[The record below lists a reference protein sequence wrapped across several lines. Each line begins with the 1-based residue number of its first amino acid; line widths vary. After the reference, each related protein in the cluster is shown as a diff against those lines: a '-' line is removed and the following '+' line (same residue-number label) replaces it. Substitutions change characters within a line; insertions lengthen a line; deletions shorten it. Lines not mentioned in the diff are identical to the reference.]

1 MRSTM
6 RLMIVLGIAFYALT
20 PRGGG
25 ALAQT
30 AAPQPA
36 PEMKTDDL
44 LQGDITSDIE
54 LTRASIQVRRQ
65 ALVTAAMDL
74 APKDADVFWPLYR
87 EYREEMAKVNDRFVR
102 LLVGYLENYDSLTDE
117 AARKMLDEIPQHR
130 PCPERR
136 EVDVR
141 PALRKGDSGQA
152 GRPLLPDRQQ
162 ARRRDQ
168 RRAGQ
173 ACPAGAVTV
182 FQGGET

>member
-6 RLMIVLGIAFYALT
+6 RLMIVLGFALCALT
-20 PRGGG
+20 PGEGG
-25 ALAQT
+25 ALAQM

-36 PEMKTDDL
+36 PQMKTADL

-102 LLVGYLENYDSLTDE
+102 LLTGYLENYDSLTDE
-117 AARKMLDEIPQHR
+117 AARKMLDEYLSIDRARNGVKSTFVPRFGKVIPAKQVAR
-130 PCPERR
+130 FFQIDNKLDAVINAELAKL
-136 EVDVR
+136 V
-141 PALRKGDSGQA
+141 
-152 GRPLLPDRQQ
+152 PL
-162 ARRRDQ
+162 AR
-168 RRAGQ
+168 
-173 ACPAGAVTV
+173 
-182 FQGGET
+182 

>member
-44 LQGDITSDIE
+44 LQGDITSDVE

-65 ALVTAAMDL
+65 AIVTAAMDL

-102 LLVGYLENYDSLTDE
+102 LLVGYLENYDSLTDD
-117 AARKMLDEIPQHR
+117 AARKMLDEYLSIDRARNGVKSTFVPRFGKVIPAKQVTR
-130 PCPERR
+130 FFQIDNKLDAVINAEL
-136 EVDVR
+136 
-141 PALRKGDSGQA
+141 AKLI
-152 GRPLLPDRQQ
+152 PL
-162 ARRRDQ
+162 AR
-168 RRAGQ
+168 
-173 ACPAGAVTV
+173 
-182 FQGGET
+182 

>member
-36 PEMKTDDL
+36 PQMKTDDL

-117 AARKMLDEIPQHR
+117 AARKMLDEYLSIDRARNGVKSTFVPRFGKVIPATQVAR
-130 PCPERR
+130 FFQIDNKLDAVINAEL
-136 EVDVR
+136 
-141 PALRKGDSGQA
+141 AKLI
-152 GRPLLPDRQQ
+152 PL
-162 ARRRDQ
+162 AR
-168 RRAGQ
+168 
-173 ACPAGAVTV
+173 
-182 FQGGET
+182 

>member
-1 MRSTM
+1 M

-36 PEMKTDDL
+36 PQMKTDDL

-117 AARKMLDEIPQHR
+117 AARKMLDEYLSIDRARNGVKSTFVPRFGKVIPAKQVAR
-130 PCPERR
+130 FFQIDNKLDAVINAELAKL
-136 EVDVR
+136 V
-141 PALRKGDSGQA
+141 
-152 GRPLLPDRQQ
+152 PL
-162 ARRRDQ
+162 AR
-168 RRAGQ
+168 
-173 ACPAGAVTV
+173 
-182 FQGGET
+182 

>member
-102 LLVGYLENYDSLTDE
+102 LLTGYLENYDSLTDE
-117 AARKMLDEIPQHR
+117 AARKMLDEYLSIDRARNGVKSTFVPRFGKVIPAKQVAR
-130 PCPERR
+130 FFQIDNKLDAVINAELAKL
-136 EVDVR
+136 V
-141 PALRKGDSGQA
+141 
-152 GRPLLPDRQQ
+152 PL
-162 ARRRDQ
+162 AR
-168 RRAGQ
+168 
-173 ACPAGAVTV
+173 
-182 FQGGET
+182 

>member
-36 PEMKTDDL
+36 PQMKTDDL

-117 AARKMLDEIPQHR
+117 AARKMLDEYLSIDRARNGVKSTFVPRFGKVIPAKQVAR
-130 PCPERR
+130 FFQIDNKLDAVINAELAKL
-136 EVDVR
+136 V
-141 PALRKGDSGQA
+141 
-152 GRPLLPDRQQ
+152 PL
-162 ARRRDQ
+162 AR
-168 RRAGQ
+168 
-173 ACPAGAVTV
+173 
-182 FQGGET
+182 

>member
-1 MRSTM
+1 M

-117 AARKMLDEIPQHR
+117 AARKMLDEYLSIDRARNGVKSTFVPRFGKVIPAKQVAR
-130 PCPERR
+130 FFQIDNKLDAVINAELAKL
-136 EVDVR
+136 V
-141 PALRKGDSGQA
+141 
-152 GRPLLPDRQQ
+152 PL
-162 ARRRDQ
+162 AR
-168 RRAGQ
+168 
-173 ACPAGAVTV
+173 
-182 FQGGET
+182 

>member
-1 MRSTM
+1 M

-20 PRGGG
+20 PRGGA

-117 AARKMLDEIPQHR
+117 AARKMLDEYLSIDRARNGVKSTFVPRFGKVIPAKQVAR
-130 PCPERR
+130 FFQIDNKLDAVINAEL
-136 EVDVR
+136 
-141 PALRKGDSGQA
+141 ATLI
-152 GRPLLPDRQQ
+152 PL
-162 ARRRDQ
+162 AR
-168 RRAGQ
+168 
-173 ACPAGAVTV
+173 
-182 FQGGET
+182 

>member
-1 MRSTM
+1 M

-117 AARKMLDEIPQHR
+117 AARKMLDEYLSIDRARNGVKSTFVPRFGKVIPAKQVTR
-130 PCPERR
+130 FFQIDNKLDAVINAELAKL
-136 EVDVR
+136 V
-141 PALRKGDSGQA
+141 
-152 GRPLLPDRQQ
+152 PL
-162 ARRRDQ
+162 AR
-168 RRAGQ
+168 
-173 ACPAGAVTV
+173 
-182 FQGGET
+182 

>member
-117 AARKMLDEIPQHR
+117 AARKMLDEYLSIDRARNGVKSTFVPRFGKVIPAKQVAR
-130 PCPERR
+130 FFQIDNKLDAVINAELAKL
-136 EVDVR
+136 V
-141 PALRKGDSGQA
+141 
-152 GRPLLPDRQQ
+152 PL
-162 ARRRDQ
+162 AR
-168 RRAGQ
+168 
-173 ACPAGAVTV
+173 
-182 FQGGET
+182 

>member
-1 MRSTM
+1 MRSTL
-6 RLMIVLGIAFYALT
+6 RLMIVLGFALGALT

-36 PEMKTDDL
+36 PQMKTDDL

-87 EYREEMAKVNDRFVR
+87 EYRTEMAKVNDRFVR
-102 LLVGYLENYDSLTDE
+102 LLTGYLESYDNLTDE
-117 AARKMLDEIPQHR
+117 AASKMLGEYLSIDRARNSVKTKYVPLFGKVIPAKQ
-130 PCPERR
+130 
-136 EVDVR
+136 VVR
-141 PALRKGDSGQA
+141 FFQIDNKLDAVINAELAQLV
-152 GRPLLPDRQQ
+152 PL
-162 ARRRDQ
+162 AR
-168 RRAGQ
+168 
-173 ACPAGAVTV
+173 
-182 FQGGET
+182 

>member
-6 RLMIVLGIAFYALT
+6 RLMIVLGFALGALT
-20 PRGGG
+20 PGGGG

-36 PEMKTDDL
+36 PQMKTDDL

-117 AARKMLDEIPQHR
+117 AARKMLDEYLSIDRARNGVKSTFVPRFGKVIPAKQVAR
-130 PCPERR
+130 FFQIDNKLDAVINAEL
-136 EVDVR
+136 
-141 PALRKGDSGQA
+141 AKLI
-152 GRPLLPDRQQ
+152 PL
-162 ARRRDQ
+162 AR
-168 RRAGQ
+168 
-173 ACPAGAVTV
+173 
-182 FQGGET
+182 

>member
-20 PRGGG
+20 PGGGG

-117 AARKMLDEIPQHR
+117 AARKMLDEYLSIDRARNGVKSTFVPRFGKVIPAKQVTR
-130 PCPERR
+130 FFQIDNKLDAVINAELAKL
-136 EVDVR
+136 V
-141 PALRKGDSGQA
+141 
-152 GRPLLPDRQQ
+152 PL
-162 ARRRDQ
+162 AR
-168 RRAGQ
+168 
-173 ACPAGAVTV
+173 
-182 FQGGET
+182 

>member
-6 RLMIVLGIAFYALT
+6 RLMIVLGFALGALT

-36 PEMKTDDL
+36 PQMKTDDL

-102 LLVGYLENYDSLTDE
+102 LLTGYLENYDSLTDE
-117 AARKMLDEIPQHR
+117 AARKMLDEYLSIDRARNGVKSTFVPRFGKVIPAKQVAR
-130 PCPERR
+130 FFQIDNKLDAVINAEL
-136 EVDVR
+136 
-141 PALRKGDSGQA
+141 AKLI
-152 GRPLLPDRQQ
+152 PL
-162 ARRRDQ
+162 AR
-168 RRAGQ
+168 
-173 ACPAGAVTV
+173 
-182 FQGGET
+182 

>member
-20 PRGGG
+20 PGGGG

-30 AAPQPA
+30 APPQPA

-117 AARKMLDEIPQHR
+117 AARKMLDEYLSIDRARNGVKSTFVPRFGKVIPAKQVAR
-130 PCPERR
+130 FFQIDNKLDAVINAELAKL
-136 EVDVR
+136 V
-141 PALRKGDSGQA
+141 
-152 GRPLLPDRQQ
+152 PL
-162 ARRRDQ
+162 AR
-168 RRAGQ
+168 
-173 ACPAGAVTV
+173 
-182 FQGGET
+182 

>member
-20 PRGGG
+20 PRGGA

-30 AAPQPA
+30 AAPQSA
-36 PEMKTDDL
+36 PQLKTDDL

-117 AARKMLDEIPQHR
+117 AARKMLDEYLSIDRARNGVKSTFVPRFGKVIPAKQVAR
-130 PCPERR
+130 FFQIDNKLDAVINAELAKL
-136 EVDVR
+136 V
-141 PALRKGDSGQA
+141 
-152 GRPLLPDRQQ
+152 PL
-162 ARRRDQ
+162 AR
-168 RRAGQ
+168 
-173 ACPAGAVTV
+173 
-182 FQGGET
+182 

>member
-117 AARKMLDEIPQHR
+117 AARKMLDEYLSIDRARNGVKSTFVPRFGKVIPAKQVTR
-130 PCPERR
+130 FFQIDNKLDAVINAELAKL
-136 EVDVR
+136 V
-141 PALRKGDSGQA
+141 
-152 GRPLLPDRQQ
+152 PL
-162 ARRRDQ
+162 AR
-168 RRAGQ
+168 
-173 ACPAGAVTV
+173 
-182 FQGGET
+182 